1 MNYLLIFRLF
11 LQDIFQR
18 RNMILELAKQDFRSK
33 YLGSYLGILWAF
45 VHPTVYVAILWVV
58 FQVGFK
64 SKPAG
69 DVPFVLWML
78 SGIIP
83 WFFFSECLNSATGS
97 ILENSF
103 LLKKVNFSVG
113 MLPIVKILSALV
125 LHAFFILVIFI
136 MFLIYKTP
144 ITIHCIQVF
153 YYLFATIMLLLGLS
167 WLTSSIILFF
177 RDMGQI
183 VNMVVQFLFWMT
195 PIFWSAKI
203 LPAKYLNMVKLNP
216 IYYIVEGYRESFIY
230 HVWFWEQ
237 HYILTLYFWLVTGA
251 VFISGA
257 VVFRRLR
264 PHFADVI

>member
-1 MNYLLIFRLF
+1 
-11 LQDIFQR
+11 
-18 RNMILELAKQDFRSK
+18 MIKELAKQDFRNK

-45 VHPTVYVAILWVV
+45 VHPTVYIIILWFV

-64 SKPAG
+64 SQPAG
-69 DVPFVLWML
+69 NVPFVLWML
-78 SGIIP
+78 CGIIP
-83 WFFFSECLNSATGS
+83 WFFFSECLGSATNC

-125 LHAFFILVIFI
+125 LHAFFIAIIFI
-136 MFLIYKTP
+136 MLLLYKAP

-153 YYLFATIMLLLGLS
+153 YYLFATTVLLLGLS

-183 VNMVVQFLFWMT
+183 VTMAVQFLFWMT

-203 LPAKYLNMVKLNP
+203 LPDKYLNMVKLNP

-237 HYILTLYFWLVTGA
+237 HYMLTLYFWLVTGA
-251 VFISGA
+251 IFVCGA
-257 VVFRRLR
+257 VVFKRLR

>member
-1 MNYLLIFRLF
+1 MNYLHIFNLF
-11 LQDIFQR
+11 LKDLFQR

-45 VHPTVYVAILWVV
+45 VHPTVYVAILWFV

-64 SKPAG
+64 SQPAG

-125 LHAFFILVIFI
+125 LHAFFIGIIFI
-136 MFLIYKTP
+136 MFLVYQRP
-144 ITIHCIQVF
+144 ITIHCLQVF
-153 YYLFATIMLLLGLS
+153 YYLFATVMLLLGLS
-167 WLTSSIILFF
+167 WLTSSVILFF

-183 VNMVVQFLFWMT
+183 VSMVVQFLFWMT

-203 LPAKYLNMVKLNP
+203 LPPKYLNMIKLNP

-230 HVWFWEQ
+230 HVWFWEG
-237 HYILTLYFWLVTGA
+237 HYMMTLYFWSVTG
-251 VFISGA
+251 VIFICGA

>member
-1 MNYLLIFRLF
+1 MNYLRIFMLF
-11 LQDIFQR
+11 VRDLLLR
-18 RNMILELAKQDFRSK
+18 RNMIIELAKQDFRSK

-45 VHPTVYVAILWVV
+45 IHPTIYVTILWVV

-64 SKPAG
+64 SQPAG
-69 DVPFVLWML
+69 NVPFVLWML
-78 SGIIP
+78 CGIIP
-83 WFFFSECLNSATGS
+83 WFFFSESLSSASNS
-97 ILENSF
+97 ILDNAF

-136 MFLIYKTP
+136 MFLVYKTP
-144 ITIHCIQVF
+144 VTLHCLQVF
-153 YYLFATIMLLLGLS
+153 YYLFCSIVLLLGLS
-167 WLTSSIILFF
+167 WITSSVIIFF

-183 VNMVVQFLFWMT
+183 VGMMLQFLFWMT

-216 IYYIVEGYRESFIY
+216 VYYIIEGYRESFIY
-230 HVWFWEQ
+230 HIWFWEG
-237 HYILTLYFWLVTGA
+237 HYELTAYFWAVTGFI
-251 VFISGA
+251 FISGA

-264 PHFADVI
+264 PHFADVL

>member
-1 MNYLLIFRLF
+1 MNYLRIFLLF
-11 LQDIFQR
+11 VRDLLLR
-18 RNMILELAKQDFRSK
+18 RHMILELAKQDFRSK

-45 VHPTVYVAILWVV
+45 IHPTIYVSILWLV

-64 SKPAG
+64 SQPAG

-78 SGIIP
+78 CGIIP
-83 WFFFSECLNSATGS
+83 WFFFSDCLNSATLS
-97 ILENSF
+97 ILDNSF

-125 LHAFFILVIFI
+125 LHVFFILVIFG
-136 MFLIYKTP
+136 MFLIYHTP
-144 ITIHCIQVF
+144 VTVHSLQIV
-153 YYLFATIMLLLGLS
+153 YYLFCTIVLLLGLS
-167 WLTSSIILFF
+167 WLTSSVIIFF

-183 VNMVVQFLFWMT
+183 VSMVLQFLFWMT

-216 IYYIVEGYRESFIY
+216 VYYIVEGYRESFIY
-230 HVWFWEQ
+230 HVWFWEG
-237 HYILTLYFWLVTGA
+237 HYSLTAYFWGVTG
-251 VFISGA
+251 FIFVSGA

-264 PHFADVI
+264 PHFADVL

>member
-1 MNYLLIFRLF
+1 MNYLRIFMLF
-11 LQDIFQR
+11 VRDLLLR
-18 RNMILELAKQDFRSK
+18 RNMIIELAKQDFRSK

-45 VHPTVYVAILWVV
+45 IHPTIYVSILWVV

-64 SKPAG
+64 SQPAG
-69 DVPFVLWML
+69 NVPFVLWML
-78 SGIIP
+78 CGIIP
-83 WFFFSECLNSATGS
+83 WFFFSESLSSASNS
-97 ILENSF
+97 ILDNAF

-136 MFLIYKTP
+136 MFLVYKTP
-144 ITIHCIQVF
+144 VTLHCLQVF
-153 YYLFATIMLLLGLS
+153 YYLFCSIVLLLGLS
-167 WLTSSIILFF
+167 WITSSVIIFF

-183 VNMVVQFLFWMT
+183 VGMMLQFLFWMT

-216 IYYIVEGYRESFIY
+216 VYYIIEGYRESFIY
-230 HVWFWEQ
+230 HIWFWEG
-237 HYILTLYFWLVTGA
+237 HYELTAYFWAVTGFI
-251 VFISGA
+251 FISGA

-264 PHFADVI
+264 PHFADVL